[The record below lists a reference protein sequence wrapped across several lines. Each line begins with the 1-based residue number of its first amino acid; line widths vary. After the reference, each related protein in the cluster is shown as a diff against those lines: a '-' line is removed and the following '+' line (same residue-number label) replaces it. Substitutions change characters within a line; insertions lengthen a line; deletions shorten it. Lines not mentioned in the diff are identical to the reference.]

1 MDTFLQEIGRQL
13 QEESNAL
20 ISFVEPEHKQLAV
33 RTYECMAA
41 CFRSP
46 ASADECQAC
55 ATRCNS
61 GIQQFQ
67 QDLEMHV
74 KAIQNNFQSCMQT
87 CALKIAQDD
96 GGELRTCVTACHQA
110 TVQSF
115 AETRGI
121 IKELI
126 DKYQS

>member
-20 ISFVEPEHKQLAV
+20 TSFVEPEHKQLAV

-46 ASADECQAC
+46 AAADECQAC
-55 ATRCNS
+55 ATRCNL

-87 CALKIAQDD
+87 CALKVVQDD
-96 GGELRTCVTACHQA
+96 GDQLRTCVAACHQA
-110 TVQSF
+110 TVKSF

-126 DKYQS
+126 AKYQS